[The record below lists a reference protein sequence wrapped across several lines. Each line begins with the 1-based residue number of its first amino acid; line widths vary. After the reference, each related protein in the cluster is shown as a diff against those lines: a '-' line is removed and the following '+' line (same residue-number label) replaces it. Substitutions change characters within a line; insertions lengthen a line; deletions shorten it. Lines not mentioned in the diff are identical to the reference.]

1 MPAHRRSV
9 LRRPPAAAPAAAPA
23 AVLFT
28 ATAYL
33 NVTTG
38 PRGWPEHH
46 FGYQPGHVLAQVMD
60 PGLPALP
67 LTFVVEAP
75 DPKAAAVK
83 AAAIGRRLTVDK
95 HADHWPLPVRRLTA
109 GDVVSI
115 TPRTPTTGE
124 RRFWALAFGGNL
136 TELELADGT
145 LRTSPP
151 AP

>member
-1 MPAHRRSV
+1 MPAHRRSL
-9 LRRPPAAAPAAAPA
+9 LRRPPAAAPAAA
-23 AVLFT
+23 LFT

-38 PRGWPEHH
+38 PHGWPEHH

-60 PGLPALP
+60 PDLPALP

-75 DPKAAAVK
+75 DPRVAAVK

-95 HADHWPLPVRRLTA
+95 HASYWPLPLRRLA
-109 GDVVSI
+109 VGDVVVL
-115 TPRTPTTGE
+115 TPRTPTAGK
-124 RRFWALAFGGNL
+124 RRFWALASGGHL
-136 TELELADGT
+136 TELELVDGT
-145 LRTSPP
+145 LRTPPP